1 MKKLTK
7 IVQDKKLKRYSY
19 AEDVAEEIQSYLG
32 IKTKAEQGVVSV
44 DTIIGELHFVPQ
56 HGKQNLMY
64 EVYRFINHY
73 GLKLAD
79 YGLKNKLKSKY
90 K

>member
-7 IVQDKKLKRYSY
+7 IIQDNQLRRYSY

-32 IKTKAEQGVVSV
+32 LKTKAEKGVIFI
-44 DTIIGELHFVPQ
+44 DTIVGVLEFEPQ
-56 HGKQNLMY
+56 FCKQNLMY

-73 GLKLAD
+73 GLKLAA
-79 YGLKNKLKSKY
+79 YGLKNKLKQMK
-90 K
+90 